1 MSYRREIFINRCS
14 EYLALSKDNIIVLYI
29 IMDTTSTLVGFSVGV
44 FIAYLVFNTP
54 ECITKMPNT
63 DTCSTFRK
71 VEVPCSHSHPE
82 ANVEANAE
90 AENNNV

>member
-1 MSYRREIFINRCS
+1 
-14 EYLALSKDNIIVLYI
+14 
-29 IMDTTSTLVGFSVGV
+29 MDTTSTLVGFSVGIFV
-44 FIAYLVFNTP
+44 AYLVFNTP

-71 VEVPCSHSHPE
+71 VEVPCSNSHPE
-82 ANVEANAE
+82 PAGEDNTEAE

>member
-1 MSYRREIFINRCS
+1 
-14 EYLALSKDNIIVLYI
+14 
-29 IMDTTSTLVGFSVGV
+29 MDTTSTLVGFSVGV
-44 FIAYLVFNTP
+44 FVAYLVFNTP

-71 VEVPCSHSHPE
+71 LEVPCSHSHPQAE
-82 ANVEANAE
+82 ANAEAEAKANAE

>member
-1 MSYRREIFINRCS
+1 
-14 EYLALSKDNIIVLYI
+14 
-29 IMDTTSTLVGFSVGV
+29 MDTTSTLVGFSVGV
-44 FIAYLVFNTP
+44 FVAYLVFNTP

-71 VEVPCSHSHPE
+71 VEVPCSNSQPE
-82 ANVEANAE
+82 AEAKANTE

>member
-1 MSYRREIFINRCS
+1 
-14 EYLALSKDNIIVLYI
+14 
-29 IMDTTSTLVGFSVGV
+29 MDTTSTLVGFSVGIFV
-44 FIAYLVFNTP
+44 AYLVFNTP

-71 VEVPCSHSHPE
+71 VEVPCNHSHPE
-82 ANVEANAE
+82 AAGEANTEGE